1 MPSIRK
7 LLRGSKGGQEDEENL
22 HLVCQAMNQ
31 DTRVSRIPVQSTIS
45 RLMLDSFVPSFL
57 SYLACATLDTSPSYS
72 ILFFPLL
79 QLGVEK
85 ISKPLKSLFTKKSA
99 PSPLVIDSTTPETME
114 QLTMLVKQ
122 LVMDQHRTMFY
133 TVTLSTTPT
142 LSTSIPK
149 RRTEKLKVSVS
160 CHVSGVRCPTCV
172 WCQVA
177 YVSCQLSGVRCQVLV
192 VRCQV
197 FISLSDVVVAVAV
210 CQLCVQVPGSDKEE
224 QHELPH
230 LLQHHLH
237 DGGGGRDK

>member
-7 LLRGSKGGQEDEENL
+7 LLRGSQGGQEDEENL

-31 DTRVSRIPVQSTIS
+31 DIRVSRIPVQSTIS

-149 RRTEKLKVSVS
+149 RRTEKLKWQYASSVCKS
-160 CHVSGVRCPTCV
+160 QEVIKKSNMNCPT
-172 WCQVA
+172 
-177 YVSCQLSGVRCQVLV
+177 YYSIT
-192 VRCQV
+192 
-197 FISLSDVVVAVAV
+197 FMM
-210 CQLCVQVPGSDKEE
+210 EE
-224 QHELPH
+224 EEETS
-230 LLQHHLH
+230 
-237 DGGGGRDK
+237 R